1 MLKEQQKNVFMRKR
15 MLSASRLTGDFT
27 LIELLIVIAIIAILA
42 GMLLPALNSAK
53 RKAGNI
59 VCLSNLKQMG
69 TCFTSYTIDHK
80 DWIMPLMTT
89 NASGEMVVWDR
100 QFIPYLAKDESS
112 YLKKGNARGTILT
125 CPLDNVVREAGRGSG
140 YRCRSYT
147 PGGADITG
155 ASYSKMNG
163 DLMSFDSSRGYAPC
177 NKIGS
182 IRQID
187 KTLVIG
193 TFWHAQNWPWATT
206 HSNRINWARSTTVDY
221 YFQHGG
227 KKNWLLADGAAR
239 TIHVFQ
245 AMKDYKI
252 TVE

>member
-1 MLKEQQKNVFMRKR
+1 
-15 MLSASRLTGDFT
+15 
-27 LIELLIVIAIIAILA
+27 
-42 GMLLPALNSAK
+42 
-53 RKAGNI
+53 
-59 VCLSNLKQMG
+59 
-69 TCFTSYTIDHK
+69 
-80 DWIMPLMTT
+80 
-89 NASGEMVVWDR
+89 
-100 QFIPYLAKDESS
+100 
-112 YLKKGNARGTILT
+112 
-125 CPLDNVVREAGRGSG
+125 
-140 YRCRSYT
+140 
-147 PGGADITG
+147 
-155 ASYSKMNG
+155 
-163 DLMSFDSSRGYAPC
+163 MSFDSSRGYAPC

-193 TFWHAQNWPWATT
+193 TFWHAQNWPWAATQ
-206 HSNRINWARSTTVDY
+206 SNRINWARSTSVDY